1 MGLVELKA
9 LQGGIWAGGIK
20 GAHFAIVEEILGDLH
35 GIERSVFRFAIGE
48 AIAARKGICG
58 SGSGKESEAY
68 KAKQGAKTKHDA
80 KVQHKSERKEG
91 KCV

>member
-9 LQGGIWAGGIK
+9 LQRGIWAGGIK
-20 GAHFAIVEEILGDLH
+20 GAHFAIVEEVLDYLNGV
-35 GIERSVFRFAIGE
+35 ERSVFSFTIGE
-48 AIAARKGICG
+48 AIAARKRVGG
-58 SGSGKESEAY
+58 SNSGKESEAY
-68 KAKQGAKTKHDA
+68 KAKQGAKTKHNA